1 MKYAI
6 IQIGGKQLKVSEG
19 DVFCIENQTNMANEV
34 LLVVDDEKISIGS
47 PFVEDASVTLS
58 KVRDFMGDKVTV
70 ARFKSKSRYHKKKGH
85 RQPLSELKV
94 DEISFK
100 GVDKSKEVISEKKAP
115 KLDTK
120 KEKVAKTTKKT
131 VKNPKKEVKK

>member
-19 DVFCIENQTNMANEV
+19 DVFCIENQTSMVNEV

-100 GVDKSKEVISEKKAP
+100 GVDKSKEEISEKKAS